1 MATRAAG
8 KRDVGTSAE
17 GIGDRMVGL
26 HDETR
31 MGLLTSEFWI
41 ALVAAVAVLIA
52 AAVSPILDA
61 RSAWWIVGVIAAA
74 YVVSRGIAKSG
85 RGHIPGSVWERISR

>member
-1 MATRAAG
+1 MATRAARE
-8 KRDVGTSAE
+8 KDVGATAE
-17 GIGDRMVGL
+17 QLGDRTAGL

-41 ALVAAVAVLIA
+41 ALAAAIGVLIA
-52 AAVSPILDA
+52 AAVSPILAA

-85 RGHIPGSVWERISR
+85 RGHMPSSIWHRTSQ